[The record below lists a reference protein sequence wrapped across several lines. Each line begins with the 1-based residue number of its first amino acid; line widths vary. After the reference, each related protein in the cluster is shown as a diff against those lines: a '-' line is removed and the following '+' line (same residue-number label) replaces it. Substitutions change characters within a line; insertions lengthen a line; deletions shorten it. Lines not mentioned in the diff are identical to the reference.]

1 MLRCNAR
8 YARAQ
13 RVAWRGRFL
22 SCCSGWLAAGVEL
35 AARALRAAD
44 YPLFRRDDRFG
55 YGFVPGTS
63 GAMRG
68 RHRWRINPMGLRTD
82 CDRPPDQDAIVL
94 LGDSTVED
102 GVYTGQAETLAVRLA
117 AATGREVHPVA
128 CPAWS
133 LENQLAF
140 LRANPALYEAGTM
153 MFVVNTQDLAAL
165 NRWETE
171 SAQPTRRPLSHAW
184 YKAMR
189 ATHLQRRILFP
200 FMFPPWADEADRAWE
215 TSLRHFNARYHGRQ
229 VWLFYPLREEFERG
243 ARPCTALRPLLAD
256 HAESFEIG
264 AMPGWSPACYK
275 DAVHS
280 SRAGR
285 ELLLRALIA
294 ALINHPQHAD
304 K

>member
-1 MLRCNAR
+1 MAGALP
-8 YARAQ
+8 
-13 RVAWRGRFL
+13 FL
-22 SCCSGWLAAGVEL
+22 LLGLALIAGAEL
-35 AARALRAAD
+35 AARASRAVD
-44 YPLFRRDDRFG
+44 YPLFRRDARFG

-68 RHRWRINPMGLRTD
+68 RHRWRINAMGLRTD
-82 CDRPPDQDAIVL
+82 CDRPPGRDAIVL

-102 GVYTGQAETLAVRLA
+102 GAYTDQADTLAARLA
-117 AATGREVHPVA
+117 AATRRDVHPVA

-140 LRANPALYEAGTM
+140 LRANPALYDAGTM
-153 MFVVNTQDLAAL
+153 AFVVNSQDLAAL

-189 ATHLQRRILFP
+189 ATHLPRRILFP
-200 FMFPPWADEADRAWE
+200 SLFPPWADEADRSWE
-215 TSLRHFNARYHGRQ
+215 SSLRHFNARYRGRQ

-243 ARPCTALRPLLAD
+243 ARPCAALRPLLDD
-256 HAESFEIG
+256 HAETFELG
-264 AMPGWSPACYK
+264 AMPGWSGACYK
-275 DAVHS
+275 DEVHP

-285 ELLLRALIA
+285 EGLLA
-294 ALINHPQHAD
+294 ALEEALGGPAGFRD
-304 K
+304 GSAAARR